1 MICAALG
8 STIVVT
14 VAAAG
19 PQNPYLDP
27 ALQLYQNLEFQEA
40 LRVIDKAIAWPGNTP
55 EQDVRAGL
63 LEGVVCAQL
72 GKTDRAL
79 GAFKR
84 ALAIDP
90 GARLYFD
97 ISPKIAQLLSRARK
111 ELGSADPGFAAAPL
125 STLPQGQ
132 KPAASAPV
140 PEGSAPL
147 PAPPTAQRTERQAP
161 SEDPPRAGDRPEPA
175 QPTAPVGVIP
185 VPADLSTP
193 SSREPSPV
201 AGNEAASLSSRA
213 AEGLMAGGVGMV
225 DMLGQSVGVELQGG
239 YFLPSFDLS
248 LRVRIGSVVGIGA
261 CAAYRVL
268 TGPISFSAGL
278 RADGYPQV
286 GVMGGGP
293 IVSSSASLTRSISL
307 VAGASLEVFR
317 AAPPFRTTAVV
328 AFAGLDYR
336 L

>member
-8 STIVVT
+8 SAIVVT

-97 ISPKIAQLLSRARK
+97 VSPKIAQLLSRARK

-125 STLPQGQ
+125 ATLPQSP
-132 KPAASAPV
+132 KPDASAPV
-140 PEGSAPL
+140 VEGPPPPL
-147 PAPPTAQRTERQAP
+147 PAPAPAQRTEREAP
-161 SEDPPRAGDRPEPA
+161 SESPSRGGDRPESA
-175 QPTAPVGVIP
+175 QPTSPVRVTPDLAG
-185 VPADLSTP
+185 DLSAP
-193 SSREPSPV
+193 SSRESAEV
-201 AGNEAASLSSRA
+201 DGAAGA
-213 AEGLMAGGVGMV
+213 GFMAGGAGTLDV
-225 DMLGQSVGVELQGG
+225 LGRSVGVEIQGG

-248 LRVRIGSVVGIGA
+248 LRVRIGSIVGLGA
-261 CAAYRVL
+261 CVAYRAPL
-268 TGPISFSAGL
+268 GPISLSAGL
-278 RADGYPQV
+278 RADGYPQA
-286 GVMGGGP
+286 GAMGGGP
-293 IVSSSASLTRSISL
+293 VVSLSAPLNGAMGL
-307 VAGASLEVFR
+307 VAGASLEFFR
-317 AAPPFRTTAVV
+317 SAPPFRTAAVV
-328 AFAGLDYR
+328 AFAGIDYR
-336 L
+336 R